1 MSKIEAELQK
11 ALNLKTKRNEDKQ
24 DYMARLVEGVNDAD
38 DDTYNGLSK
47 EALDWFND
55 ACDSI
60 EGKKD
65 IPDFPDAKA
74 EAKEETSG
82 RSRRGSKSE
91 AKDEPKEDPIKVGS
105 TVVITNKRG
114 KTYTGEILEM
124 DDEVIV
130 LDVDG
135 EEEEIQRSRI
145 ESVKPAGGKTSSK
158 SEAAEDEDDA
168 EDPIKVGA
176 VVTVTNKRGKT
187 YTGKIVELDDE
198 VIVLDVDGEDEEI
211 QRSRVE
217 SIKPAGGKTSS
228 KAEPKA
234 EAKEETSGRS
244 RRGAAKDEAKE
255 DEAKDA
261 KPKRAASGAT
271 ARMRELMTE
280 SLKEDGKLIT
290 REALSKAITKE
301 GLEFKENTLDLVHT
315 AFSQVVNMLAD
326 AKLLKLK

>member
-65 IPDFPDAKA
+65 IPDFPDAKV
-74 EAKEETSG
+74 EVKEETSS
-82 RSRRGSKSE
+82 RSRRGAKTEAKSE
-91 AKDEPKEDPIKVGS
+91 AKEDPIKVGS

-145 ESVKPAGGKTSSK
+145 ESVKADGKASSK
-158 SEAAEDEDDA
+158 SEEAEDEDDDA

-187 YTGKIVELDDE
+187 YTGKIVELDED

-217 SIKPAGGKTSS
+217 SIKPAGKSGA
-228 KAEPKA
+228 KAEAKP
-234 EAKEETSGRS
+234 EAKEETSSRS

>member
-65 IPDFPDAKA
+65 IPDFPDAKV
-74 EAKEETSG
+74 EAKEETS
-82 RSRRGSKSE
+82 S
-91 AKDEPKEDPIKVGS
+91 
-105 TVVITNKRG
+105 
-114 KTYTGEILEM
+114 
-124 DDEVIV
+124 
-130 LDVDG
+130 
-135 EEEEIQRSRI
+135 
-145 ESVKPAGGKTSSK
+145 
-158 SEAAEDEDDA
+158 
-168 EDPIKVGA
+168 
-176 VVTVTNKRGKT
+176 
-187 YTGKIVELDDE
+187 
-198 VIVLDVDGEDEEI
+198 
-211 QRSRVE
+211 
-217 SIKPAGGKTSS
+217 
-228 KAEPKA
+228 
-234 EAKEETSGRS
+234 RS